1 MGSGPAARDSPT
13 REGIAAPTRARQP
26 QESCHEPPWLL
37 PRAAGCTS
45 LSLTAA
51 WNLPVGV
58 GRGTLCPASCMF
70 GLSYVPIYELTKVHE
85 RGGEHLGCWELG

>member
-13 REGIAAPTRARQP
+13 REGIAAPTRAGQP

-51 WNLPVGV
+51 WELPVGV
-58 GRGTLCPASCMF
+58 GRGTSGYPNDL
-70 GLSYVPIYELTKVHE
+70 HE
-85 RGGEHLGCWELG
+85 RQRERGVKLLLYAFYDTVRN